1 MTRVAVVAHNGK
13 TLGDGLGR
21 LRELLAEAGVEDP
34 LWFEVPKS
42 RKVPARVRQAVESG
56 AELLFVWGGDGSV
69 QRTIDT
75 VATIG
80 TGDAGERPTLA
91 ILPAGTANLLA
102 TNLGIPIDLEQAVA
116 IGMHGA
122 DRVLDIGKMNGEH
135 FAVMAGMG
143 MDSLMIRDADRGL
156 KDRFGRAAYVWTGA
170 RAVRREPVATKVRV
184 DGHVWFDGDAS
195 CVLVGNVGKILG
207 GVNAFEYAETDDGL
221 LDVAVI
227 TAHGALQWGR
237 TLARAAFGHAEKSPL
252 VQVTKAKKIR
262 VTTEKSLPYEMD
274 GGVRDRTKEL
284 RVRVVP
290 AAITVRVPPS
300 RPGG

>member
-1 MTRVAVVAHNGK
+1 
-13 TLGDGLGR
+13 
-21 LRELLAEAGVEDP
+21 
-34 LWFEVPKS
+34 
-42 RKVPARVRQAVESG
+42 VRQAVEGG

-69 QRTIDT
+69 QRAIDT
-75 VATIG
+75 VATLAA
-80 TGDAGERPTLA
+80 GDAGARPTIA

-116 IGMHGA
+116 TGLHGV

-135 FAVMAGMG
+135 FAVMAGVG

-227 TAHGALQWGR
+227 TAHGAVQWGR

-252 VQVTKAKKIR
+252 VKVTKAKKIR

-274 GGVRDRTKEL
+274 GGVRDKTKEL
-284 RVRVVP
+284 RVSVVP
-290 AAITVRVPPS
+290 AAITVRVPP
-300 RPGG
+300 PGR